1 VARIRGKNIVNV
13 KISDFLYKQ
22 NEALAVKENMSLEQ
36 LVSIALSAQVSA
48 WMTKDYIEEKAKRG
62 SWNKF
67 QQVLTKVPDIE
78 PEEYDKL

>member
-1 VARIRGKNIVNV
+1 MARIRGKNIVNV

-22 NEALAVKENMSLEQ
+22 TEALAVKENMSLEQ